1 VKRTSKGGSRGG
13 FQWTLLEAA
22 AVLSVTFSM
31 FMVKE
36 ALSSMA
42 WVERLGPSV
51 QVPLRASFLA
61 LYYAAQIGM
70 IVWLVRRRGGDV
82 LAALGLRHASR
93 QLRSVFVSGGLV
105 IGGLVL
111 TRSVAS
117 AYAFVTRE
125 LGLLPQS
132 GTEMVTLFGN
142 DQAGIVLAVVMVV
155 LVGPVVEEAVFRG
168 ALQEGLAARAGMWPG
183 IVFQAALFAAFH
195 RSWWLLFPMFV
206 LGVVLG
212 WLAERTDSLWPPSR
226 STLSTT
232 PSLSP
237 PCSSCQARLD
247 VDIP

>member
-1 VKRTSKGGSRGG
+1 MKRVPRGGSRGG

-22 AVLSVTFSM
+22 AMLSVTFSM

-36 ALSSMA
+36 ALSSIG
-42 WVERLGPSV
+42 WVEELGPGSRLPVRVSV
-51 QVPLRASFLA
+51 LA
-61 LYYAAQIGM
+61 LYYAAQIGV

-82 LAALGLRHASR
+82 RAALGLRHASR
-93 QLRSVFVSGGLV
+93 TLRSVSMSVALV
-105 IGGLVL
+105 IGGLAL

-132 GTEMVTLFGN
+132 GTDMVTLFGN
-142 DQAGIVLAVVMVV
+142 DMAGLVLAVVMVV

-168 ALQEGLAARAGMWPG
+168 ALQEGLAARLGMWPG
-183 IVFQAALFAAFH
+183 IVLQAALFAAFH

-212 WLAERTDSLWPPSR
+212 WLAERTDSLWPPIALHALYNAITVAAVFLVSGV
-226 STLSTT
+226 T
-232 PSLSP
+232 
-237 PCSSCQARLD
+237 
-247 VDIP
+247 